1 MGMVHYIGWFIG
13 EKEFGK
19 YSGNIPGMLK
29 MRYVAEMIN
38 KSGVQLSVFSLSKCS
53 GFKFSK
59 TYIQN
64 NGYCVKYS
72 SGFGWKN
79 KLTKY
84 IDFRYK
90 QLQFILYILF
100 HVKKQDTILLYHS
113 VPYTTLLSRLRKL
126 IKRKVILEVEE
137 IYGYSAVK
145 DFDWVKTE
153 LNSINNMDYFMFVN
167 SGMPRYLNISKEKY
181 VVSYGVGNI
190 PKRKVER
197 FADGKIH
204 IVYAG
209 TIEQRKL
216 GALTAVEC
224 AKYLSDKYVMH
235 ILGFGN
241 KESIALMQDKIKEN
255 NAIESRCPIYY
266 EGYKTGAELDD
277 FLFKCHIGISTN
289 VMRPNFANNS
299 FPSKV
304 ITYMCHD
311 LTVVLGYAD
320 AFKDAPFVDGW
331 NFYYDHSPEA
341 IASAIEKSVL
351 VREGYY
357 IPLIESMNQDLQL
370 FIKKAAIS

>member
-1 MGMVHYIGWFIG
+1 
-13 EKEFGK
+13 
-19 YSGNIPGMLK
+19 
-29 MRYVAEMIN
+29 
-38 KSGVQLSVFSLSKCS
+38 
-53 GFKFSK
+53 
-59 TYIQN
+59 
-64 NGYCVKYS
+64 
-72 SGFGWKN
+72 
-79 KLTKY
+79 
-84 IDFRYK
+84 
-90 QLQFILYILF
+90 
-100 HVKKQDTILLYHS
+100 
-113 VPYTTLLSRLRKL
+113 
-126 IKRKVILEVEE
+126 
-137 IYGYSAVK
+137 
-145 DFDWVKTE
+145 
-153 LNSINNMDYFMFVN
+153 
-167 SGMPRYLNISKEKY
+167 
-181 VVSYGVGNI
+181 
-190 PKRKVER
+190 
-197 FADGKIH
+197 
-204 IVYAG
+204 
-209 TIEQRKL
+209 
-216 GALTAVEC
+216 
-224 AKYLSDKYVMH
+224 MH